1 MPDNPERLRTL
12 LQKRLEE
19 ELSFE
24 EQMELDDLFNRYAD
38 ENKRRFFSQATGED
52 QLRNMLKEYRTI
64 MSEADAIDDP
74 ILPATVISMP
84 QRKSLWL
91 NWKVAASVVVLV
103 SLAAYFIVFRNNEQ
117 KPEIVS
123 VNQQV
128 ADDIEP
134 GKYNAILRLADGRTI
149 GLDSAGQGLLALQ
162 GDAKIVNEN
171 GSLKYDLPGQ
181 STGATIYNNLTTS
194 AGQSYSVLL
203 SDGSRIWLNASSSI
217 DFPTAFTGNTRE
229 VKLTGE
235 AYFEIAKNKD
245 KPFYVNVNGIQV
257 QVLGTH
263 FNVNAY
269 DDEEAIK
276 TSLLEGSVKVVSGEV
291 SGILEPG
298 QQAALIKTGKEDQP
312 GIYRMEKKTVDMD
325 EVVAWKNGLFQ
336 FNEAGITTIMRQI
349 GRWYNVEIAYKS
361 KVPARRFVGKIS
373 RDAQL
378 WEVLKILELSDV
390 KFTVEG
396 KKIIVQ

>member
-1 MPDNPERLRTL
+1 MADNPERLRAL

-24 EQMELDDLFNRYAD
+24 EQMELDELFTRFAD
-38 ENKRRFFSQATGED
+38 EKKRSFFSQPVSED
-52 QLRNMLKEYRTI
+52 ELRMMLTEYRAI
-64 MSEADAIDDP
+64 MSEADEIEDP
-74 ILPATVISMP
+74 ILPAPVISMP

-91 NWKVAASVVVLV
+91 NWKVAASVVVAV
-103 SLAAYFIVFRNNEQ
+103 SIASYFIVFRRNEQ

-134 GKYNAILRLADGRTI
+134 GKYNAILRLGDGRTI
-149 GLDSAGQGLLALQ
+149 VLDSAGQGLLAQQ
-162 GDAKIVNEN
+162 GGAKIVNEN

-181 STGATIYNNLTTS
+181 SAGKMVYNNLTTA
-194 AGQSYSVLL
+194 AGQFYSVML
-203 SDGSRIWLNASSSI
+203 SDGSKVWLNASSSI
-217 DFPTAFTGNTRE
+217 DFPTAFLENTRE

-235 AYFEIAKNKD
+235 AYFEIAKNRE
-245 KPFYVNVNGIQV
+245 KPFYVNVNGMQV

-263 FNVNAY
+263 FNINAY
-269 DDEEAIK
+269 DDEDAIK

-291 SGILEPG
+291 SGMLEPG
-298 QQAALIKTGKEDQP
+298 QQAALIKTGKEDKA
-312 GIYRMEKKTVDMD
+312 GAYRLEKKTVDMD

-361 KVPARRFVGKIS
+361 KVPLRRFVGKIS

-378 WEVLKILELSDV
+378 SEVLKILELSDV